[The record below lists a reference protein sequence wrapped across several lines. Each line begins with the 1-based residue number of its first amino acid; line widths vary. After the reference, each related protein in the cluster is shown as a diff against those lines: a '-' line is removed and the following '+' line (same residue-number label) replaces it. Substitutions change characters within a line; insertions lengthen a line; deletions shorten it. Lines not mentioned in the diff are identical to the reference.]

1 MSKEN
6 VAIRFSEV
14 SFKHDSGKEIL
25 DEASFALRE
34 GTKVALMGQNGAGK
48 TSLFNL
54 IMGKTQPFGG
64 NIYRNENLTIACA
77 QQVIPA
83 EQLELTIPEF
93 FKLYF
98 KGEDYELNMNIE
110 EAMTAVNISLP
121 MDKKLSSFSGGQ
133 QARLLLASALIQKPD
148 ILLLDEPTNNLDA
161 DGIGHLLTFLMMY
174 ENTCVVISHDADFLN
189 MFTEGVLYLDIYNHK
204 IDQFV
209 GDYYTVVEEVKLQ
222 IERENKKNAQFA
234 KKIAAHKEKINYFA
248 NKGGK
253 MRLIAKKMKDEVAQ
267 MEEDKVDVR
276 REDQTIR
283 DFNIPAQMN
292 FVGDVIKINSL
303 TVMENGEPT
312 PKDVEI
318 TLRKREKLLL
328 KGPNGIGKTT
338 LLERL
343 AKNDSSDAKISN
355 EVKIGYY
362 RQDFSTLDFNKTV
375 YDTLLEAM
383 PAESEEQMRATA
395 SGFLITGKEMDA
407 KIGSLSEGQKGL
419 VAFAQL
425 VLMEPELLIL
435 DEPTNHINFR
445 HLPVI
450 AKALKEYQGA
460 MIMVSHVQEFIDQV
474 EIKDTLDLGAL

>member
-14 SFKHDSGKEIL
+14 SFKHESGKEIL

-34 GTKVALMGQNGAGK
+34 GMKVALMGQNGAGK

-54 IMGKTQPFGG
+54 IMGKTNPSSGH
-64 NIYRNENLTIACA
+64 IYRDEGLTIACA

-83 EQLELTIPEF
+83 EQLDLTIPEF
-93 FKLYF
+93 FKIYF
-98 KGEDYELNMNIE
+98 KGEDYELDMNIN
-110 EAMTAVNISLP
+110 EAMEAVNISLP
-121 MDKKLSSFSGGQ
+121 IDKKLSSFSGGQ

-174 ENTCVVISHDADFLN
+174 EKTCIVISHDADFLN
-189 MFTEGVLYLDIYNHK
+189 MFTDGVLYLDIFNHK

-276 REDQTIR
+276 QEDKTIR
-283 DFNIPAQMN
+283 DFNIPADLN

-312 PKDVEI
+312 PRKVEI
-318 TLRKREKLLL
+318 VLRKKEKLLL

-343 AKNDSSDAKISN
+343 SRNDSPDATISKD
-355 EVKIGYY
+355 VKIGYY
-362 RQDFSTLDFNKTV
+362 RQDFSTLDFNETV
-375 YDTLLEAM
+375 YNTLITAM
-383 PAESEEQMRATA
+383 PAENEERMRATA

-460 MIMVSHVQEFIDQV
+460 MIIVSHVQDFIDQI

>member
-14 SFKHDSGKEIL
+14 SFKHESGKEIL

-54 IMGKTQPFGG
+54 IMGKTQPAGG
-64 NIYRNENLTIACA
+64 NIYRNEGLTIACA

-83 EQLELTIPEF
+83 EQLKLTIPEF

-98 KGEDYELNMNIE
+98 KGEDYELDMNIE
-110 EAMTAVNISLP
+110 EAMTAVNVSLP
-121 MDKKLSSFSGGQ
+121 VNKKLSSFSGGQ

-161 DGIGHLLTFLMMY
+161 DGVAHLMSFLMMY

-189 MFTEGVLYLDIYNHK
+189 MFTDGVLYLDIYNHK

-292 FVGDVIKINSL
+292 FVGDVIKISSL

-312 PKDVEI
+312 PKEVDIV
-318 TLRKREKLLL
+318 LRKREKLLL

-343 AKNDSSDAKISN
+343 AKNDSPDAKIS
-355 EVKIGYY
+355 EDVKIGYY
-362 RQDFSTLDFNKTV
+362 RQDFSTLDFNETV
-375 YDTLLEAM
+375 YDTLIKAM
-383 PAESEEQMRATA
+383 AAESEEQMRATA
-395 SGFLITGKEMDA
+395 SVFLITAKEMDM

-460 MIMVSHVQEFIDQV
+460 MIMVSHVQEFVEQV
-474 EIKDTLDLGAL
+474 EIKDTLDLGEL

>member
-1 MSKEN
+1 MTKED
-6 VAIRFSEV
+6 VAIRFSDV
-14 SFKHDSGKEIL
+14 SFEHSSGKEIL

-34 GTKVALMGQNGAGK
+34 GIKIALMGQNGAGK

-54 IMGKTQPFGG
+54 IMGKILPSSG

-83 EQLELTIPEF
+83 EQLKLTIPEF
-93 FKLYF
+93 FAVYF
-98 KGEDYELNMNIE
+98 KGEDYELDMNIK
-110 EAMTAVNISLP
+110 EAMEAVNISLP
-121 MDKKLSSFSGGQ
+121 MDKKMSSFSGGQ

-161 DGIGHLLTFLMMY
+161 DGVGHLLSFLMMY
-174 ENTCVVISHDADFLN
+174 EKTCVVISHDADFLN
-189 MFTEGVLYLDIYNHK
+189 MFTDGVLYLDIYNHK

-253 MRLIAKKMKDEVAQ
+253 MRLIAKKMKDEVAR

-312 PKDVEI
+312 PKKVEVV
-318 TLRKREKLLL
+318 LRKREKLSL

-343 AKNDSSDAKISN
+343 AKNDSVDAQISPD
-355 EVKIGYY
+355 VRIGYY
-362 RQDFSTLDFNKTV
+362 RQDFSTLDFEKTV
-375 YDTLLEAM
+375 YDTLIEAM
-383 PAESEEQMRATA
+383 PAENEEQMRATA
-395 SGFLITGKEMDA
+395 SGFLITGKEMDS

-425 VLMEPELLIL
+425 VLTEPELLIL

-460 MIMVSHVQEFIDQV
+460 MIMVSHVEEFVDQV
-474 EIKDTLDLGAL
+474 EIKDTLDLGKL